1 MDTLTHSLFGALVVR
16 AAGGRKS
23 AWGGI
28 GSRRATLV
36 GAAAAAFP
44 DIDYLTFW
52 IDPLSFLADW
62 HRGPTHSLL
71 LAPLWALMLGYF
83 SAWWLRDR
91 ANSRGYMG
99 ICLLGLFSHIASDL
113 LTIYGT
119 QILAP
124 LSDWRPGFGT
134 TFVIDPYFS
143 AIVLVGVV
151 ASIGLGT
158 PRWARAGLLVLAL
171 YLGLQVL
178 LQQQATSIGETYA
191 RVERLEQATSRA
203 LAQPLSPFNWLIIVS
218 EGERYHIARVN
229 LAAAGGQPP
238 GGASGWLVRLWS
250 AYRAPQALNW
260 ERRSRFGESGQ
271 ARELAR
277 SVWESTGFAGFRRFA
292 RYPALY
298 RIDQLEGETCVWFTD
313 LRYRLPGLIPPFRY
327 GMCGAGGIEHWE
339 LYRLRYFSE
348 DARQALEKR

>member
-16 AAGGRKS
+16 AADGRKS

-28 GSRRATLV
+28 GARRATL

-71 LAPLWALMLGYF
+71 LAPLWAIALGW
-83 SAWWLRDR
+83 SCAWWLRDR

-99 ICLLGLFSHIASDL
+99 ICLLGLLSHIASDL
-113 LTIYGT
+113 LTSYGT

-124 LSDWRPGFGT
+124 LSDWRTGFGT

-151 ASIGLGT
+151 ASIGLG
-158 PRWARAGLLVLAL
+158 RSLGARAGLAVLAL

-178 LQQQATSIGETYA
+178 LQQQAKSIGETYA

-203 LAQPLSPFNWLIIVS
+203 VAQPLSPFNWLIIVS

-229 LAAAGGQPP
+229 LAATGGQPP
-238 GGASGWLVRLWS
+238 GGASGWLARLWS
-250 AYRAPQALNW
+250 AYQAPQALNW
-260 ERRSRFGESGQ
+260 ERQNRFGEPDRV
-271 ARELAR
+271 RELVR
-277 SVWESTGFAGFRRFA
+277 PVWQSSGFAAFRRFT

-298 RIDQLEGETCVWFTD
+298 RIDQFEGETCVWFTD

-327 GMCGAGGIEHWE
+327 GMCGAGGIEHWG
-339 LYRLRYFSE
+339 LYRLRRFTLDE
-348 DARQALEKR
+348 RQALEKR